1 MIALAAL
8 ICAALFA
15 GAAFY
20 VAFAEHPARMTLDDG
35 AALTQWKP
43 AYARG
48 TIMQVTLAALGG
60 VLGALAWWRYQSN
73 IFWLAGGI
81 VLLLN
86 IPYTFAAVWATN
98 KRLGATAPETAG
110 PETRAL
116 LAKWGRL
123 HLVRVAL
130 GLVATLLIARGILP

>member
-1 MIALAAL
+1 MIALVAL

-20 VAFAEHPARMTLDDG
+20 VAFAEHPARMTLDDN
-35 AALTQWKP
+35 AALAEWKP

-48 TIMQVTLAALGG
+48 TIMQVALALLGG

-73 IFWLAGGI
+73 LFWLAGGV

-86 IPYTFAAVWATN
+86 IPYTFAAVWGTN
-98 KRLGATAPETAG
+98 TRLKASAQGSA
-110 PETRAL
+110 ETRAL
-116 LAKWGRL
+116 LTKWGKL
-123 HLVRVAL
+123 HWVRVAL
-130 GLVATLLIARGILP
+130 GLIATGLIARGILP

>member
-20 VAFAEHPARMTLDDG
+20 VSFAEHPARMSLDTP
-35 AALTQWKP
+35 AALAEWKP

-48 TIMQVTLAALGG
+48 TIMQVTLAVLGG
-60 VLGALAWWRYQSN
+60 VLGAVAWWRYQSN
-73 IFWLAGGI
+73 WFWLAGGI

-86 IPYTFAAVWATN
+86 IPYTFAAVWGTN
-98 KRLGATAPETAG
+98 KQLEATAPEAAG

-116 LAKWGRL
+116 LSRWSRL

-130 GLVATLLIARGILP
+130 GLIAVALIARGILP

>member
-1 MIALAAL
+1 MLALTAL

-35 AALTQWKP
+35 AALAEWKP

-48 TIMQVTLAALGG
+48 TIMQVALAILGG

-73 IFWLAGGI
+73 WFWLAGGV

-86 IPYTFAAVWATN
+86 IPYTFAAVWGVNTKLKAAAQ
-98 KRLGATAPETAG
+98 GSA
-110 PETRAL
+110 ETRAL
-116 LAKWGRL
+116 LSRWGKL

-130 GLVATLLIARGILP
+130 GLIATGLIARGILP